1 MRTPG
6 GGETERHVLVDGG
19 NLVHRAFYSHVVA
32 REKSGRP
39 AFTTS
44 GGVETGTVFG
54 SMAMLGSWLHDMG
67 KISRISVFF
76 DGRPSR
82 RLSVDPSYKS
92 NRVASVGPQSPHAPV
107 NVCGNS
113 CAHPVEVL
121 STILSRLGCDV
132 YRDSNEE
139 ADDLIASFC
148 ASRPESVRIIVSDDK
163 DFFQLLTDPRVII
176 YRPGSGEK
184 RFFDSSAA
192 ERHWAGLQGGKH
204 PPIPSAHVRMF
215 KSLCGDPSDGIHGV
229 ERLRKKVAAAL
240 CHHSSVESLLNG
252 GLPGLSDSEKQKV
265 VESAKRIET
274 NFDIV
279 GLKSDLDISKHITH
293 GHPDFEA
300 AMGALEALEIFSVDI
315 SGFRKIFSDPKPDP
329 FLVQIPD
336 WLSNI

>member
-6 GGETERHVLVDGG
+6 GSETERHVLVDGG

-39 AFTTS
+39 PLMTS

-54 SMAMLGSWLHDMG
+54 SISMLGSWLHDMG

-92 NRVASVGPQSPHAPV
+92 NRVASVGPQSPHAPL
-107 NVCGNS
+107 NVCGSS

-121 STILSRLGCDV
+121 SAILSCLGCDV

-163 DFFQLLTDPRVII
+163 DFFQLLTDPRIVT
-176 YRPGSGEK
+176 YRPGSGDE
-184 RFFDSSAA
+184 RFFDSAA
-192 ERHWAGLQGGKH
+192 SERHWAGLQGGKH
-204 PPIPSAHVRMF
+204 PPVPSAHVRMF

-240 CHHSSVESLLNG
+240 CHHPTVESLLNG
-252 GLPGLSDSEKQKV
+252 GLPGLSDSERQKV
-265 VESAKRIET
+265 LESAARIGT

-279 GLKSDLDISKHITH
+279 GLKSDIDLSLHLVR
-293 GHPDFEA
+293 GRPDFEA
-300 AMGALEALEIFSVDI
+300 ALAALESLEIVSADI
-315 SGFRKIFSDPKPDP
+315 SGFRKVFSNPRPDP
-329 FLVQIPD
+329 FAVQVPD